1 MRREGKA
8 VSHHSAHKAGRRVW
22 KSCERK
28 TRYRTEGEAIRFANA
43 AMKNRPH
50 TTLRVYDCGICN
62 GWHMTSKPLGD
73 NS

>member
-1 MRREGKA
+1 MSQR
-8 VSHHSAHKAGRRVW
+8 HSAHKAGRTAWR
-22 KSCERK
+22 SCEK
-28 TRYRTEGEAIRFANA
+28 KARYRTEGEAQHFANR
-43 AMKNRPH
+43 AMQHRPQ